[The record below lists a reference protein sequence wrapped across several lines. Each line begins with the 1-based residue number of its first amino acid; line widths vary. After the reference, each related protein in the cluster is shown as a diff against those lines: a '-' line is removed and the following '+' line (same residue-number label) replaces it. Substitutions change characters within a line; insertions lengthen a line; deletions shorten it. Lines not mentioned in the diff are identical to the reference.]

1 MANTKVVLMMRV
13 KTDAGWRYYP
23 AAYAQNNRVKPG
35 VAVVGAQEVKHLT
48 GYYALR
54 FCKGP
59 KPVFEALKG
68 ISPAE
73 AEAKRRKKEAQ
84 LSVVVAAEKVDLKI
98 EPADPQRKTLSAQ
111 LKQFVADTIDRGSFE
126 AADVYKLACDEFLEV
141 TAKQYADELVSDD
154 IIRFQKALAGRG
166 MSTRT
171 VSNRHSSVKAFLRY
185 CGFDTKELPKPPK
198 YDKTMPE
205 IYTDRELNALFDA
218 VTSPRESLL
227 YRLLLQT
234 GVREQE
240 AMYLEWGDVHAE
252 TKVLKLRSK
261 VKRWGFRLKDFE
273 ERELPLSDELL
284 ERLAIYKREHA
295 GSSVLIFPKDGRPDG
310 HLLRTLKQQ
319 VRAAGLNCGNCD
331 GCLGKSKE
339 CERWFL
345 HKFRATFCTKM
356 HRNPGIDLRTLQA
369 MMGHSNLES
378 TLRYLRPAENV
389 QTQALINRMKWT

>member
-1 MANTKVVLMMRV
+1 LANTKVTLMMRV

-35 VAVVGAQEVKHLT
+35 VAVVGGQEVKHLT

-59 KPVFEALKG
+59 KPVFEALKNV
-68 ISPAE
+68 SPAE

-84 LSVVVAAEKVDLKI
+84 LSVVVAAEKADLKI
-98 EPADPQRKTLSAQ
+98 EPADPQRKLLTAQ
-111 LKQFVADTIDRGSFE
+111 LKQFLADTVDRGSFE
-126 AADVYKLACDEFLEV
+126 AADVYELACDEFLEV
-141 TAKQYADELVSDD
+141 IGRQYVDEIVADD

-166 MSTRT
+166 MSPRT
-171 VSNRHSSVKAFLRY
+171 VSNRHSSVKASVRY
-185 CGFDTKELPKPPK
+185 CGCDTKVLPKPPK

-218 VTSPRESLL
+218 VTSARECLL

-240 AMYLEWGDVHAE
+240 AMYLEWDDILTE
-252 TKVLKLRSK
+252 TKVLKLQSK

-284 ERLAIYKREHA
+284 ERLMAYKREHA
-295 GSSVLIFPKDGRPDG
+295 GSSTLIFPKDKKPDG
-310 HLLRTLKQQ
+310 HFLRTLKRQA
-319 VRAAGLNCGNCD
+319 RAAGLNCGNCD
-331 GCLGKSKE
+331 GCLGKSRE

-356 HRNPGIDLRTLQA
+356 HRNPDIDLRTLQA
-369 MMGHSNLES
+369 MMGHSDLAS